1 MSTRG
6 SDIGQKQKGNG
17 RKRME
22 TDRNR
27 FIYCYI
33 MDTQE
38 TQGRRMETDQNTL
51 INLLHILSKPGSDIG
66 QKQKRNGRKRMG
78 TDRKY
83 LFIAL

>member
-1 MSTRG
+1 
-6 SDIGQKQKGNG
+6 
-17 RKRME
+17 
-22 TDRNR
+22 
-27 FIYCYI
+27 